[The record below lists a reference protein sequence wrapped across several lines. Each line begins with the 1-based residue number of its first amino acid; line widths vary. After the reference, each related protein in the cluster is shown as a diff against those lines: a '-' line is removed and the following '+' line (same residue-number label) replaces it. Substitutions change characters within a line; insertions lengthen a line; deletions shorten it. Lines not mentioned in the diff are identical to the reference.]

1 MILLKV
7 ERIGVDVNSHQAVVL
22 LHEVEGERILP
33 IWIGPLEANAIAVS
47 LEGVKPARPLTHD
60 LTLNMLEVAG
70 GKVESVLVDDV
81 HDGTFYAQ
89 ITFSIGGGNREVDS
103 RPSDAIALALRAGAP
118 VYATD
123 KVMASAAVAAVH
135 GGEEEE
141 GEGKKDDKEEGKGPG
156 PGRSGP
162 VV

>member
-7 ERIGVDVNSHQAVVL
+7 ERIGVEVNSHQAVVL
-22 LHEVEGERILP
+22 LHEVEGERVLP

-60 LTLNMLEVAG
+60 LALNMLEVAG

-89 ITFSIGGGNREVDS
+89 ITFSIGGHTREVDS

-123 KVMASAAVAAVH
+123 KVMASASVAAVQTDD
-135 GGEEEE
+135 ET
-141 GEGKKDDKEEGKGPG
+141 KDDDDEDKGPE
-156 PGRSGP
+156 RSGP

>member
-33 IWIGPLEANAIAVS
+33 IWIGPLEANGIAVS

-60 LTLNMLEVAG
+60 LALNILEVAG

-123 KVMASAAVAAVH
+123 KVMASAAVAAVR
-135 GGEEEE
+135 GDGDEEEE
-141 GEGKKDDKEEGKGPG
+141 KGDGEEGKEPG
-156 PGRSGP
+156 LGKSGP